1 MLHEVI
7 PMMDILNKELETAFN
22 NEKHPLVVRHG
33 IQHALVVLDKYY
45 SKVDYSLMWKTSMC
59 MLLSVVEC
67 LLINFILVLHPKYCY
82 HYFEREL
89 WEQAWI
95 DTAVSAAWDVW
106 NKYYRTH
113 ATVSLPSISHSNSSN
128 LFAALHAPHY

>member
-22 NEKHPLVVRHG
+22 NEKHPLVVRRG

-59 MLLSVVEC
+59 MS
-67 LLINFILVLHPKYCY
+67 
-82 HYFEREL
+82 
-89 WEQAWI
+89 
-95 DTAVSAAWDVW
+95 DV
-106 NKYYRTH
+106 
-113 ATVSLPSISHSNSSN
+113 AICC
-128 LFAALHAPHY
+128 